1 MLPSHIVL
9 KAAIKE
15 FVPLSLK
22 ESITQKMKTLYELMT
37 QVFQETDV
45 YKTLGKIEDPEKL
58 VAKIIKMIYERDIR
72 EGSSRDEDVVLAGLF
87 DFLVQILVRFQA
99 VRQTKIQDKLK
110 LIEFL
115 IHHGLFKKEKRN
127 QQIAQ
132 IQDQA
137 APKNLPPL
145 CKHNQTRSSCLALL
159 RALCLDDLRDKLF
172 VTQYL

>member
-99 VRQTKIQDKLK
+99 VRQTKI
-110 LIEFL
+110 
-115 IHHGLFKKEKRN
+115 
-127 QQIAQ
+127 
-132 IQDQA
+132 
-137 APKNLPPL
+137 
-145 CKHNQTRSSCLALL
+145 
-159 RALCLDDLRDKLF
+159 
-172 VTQYL
+172 